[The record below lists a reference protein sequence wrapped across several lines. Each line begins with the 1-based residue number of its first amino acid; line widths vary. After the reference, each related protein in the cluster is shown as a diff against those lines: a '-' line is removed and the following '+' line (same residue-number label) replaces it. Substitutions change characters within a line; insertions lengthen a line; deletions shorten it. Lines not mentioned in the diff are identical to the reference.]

1 MKRVYLD
8 HNATTP
14 VHEEARNA
22 MLGLLSEGFGNPSSL
37 HWAGREAAPHLKL
50 ARRQC
55 AGLINASPE
64 EVVFTSGGSEGDNMA
79 IKGVLMKAGKG
90 SHCITSEVE
99 HPAVYSTCKFLEPF
113 GFDVTYVRVDQG
125 GVVDPEEVRR
135 AMRPGTAL
143 VSVMLANNE
152 TGAINPIKEIA
163 SIAREHG
170 ALIHTDAVQGVGKI
184 PMDVKGLGVD
194 MLTASGHKYGAPKGV
209 GFQYVRKGVEIFP
222 LISGG
227 HHEHGL
233 RAGTENV
240 PGIAALG
247 AAGELAMRGM
257 DERAGRIG
265 AMRDR
270 LEAGILVKVPGAR
283 VNGDPARRIYNTI
296 NMSFRGLEGEAL
308 MALLDS
314 EGIAVSTGSACSS
327 GEPSRI
333 LGAMG
338 LDALSSR
345 GALRFS
351 LGYDTSDED
360 IDYVLEVLPRLANRL
375 LEMSPVKD

>member
-1 MKRVYLD
+1 
-8 HNATTP
+8 
-14 VHEEARNA
+14 
-22 MLGLLSEGFGNPSSL
+22 
-37 HWAGREAAPHLKL
+37 
-50 ARRQC
+50 
-55 AGLINASPE
+55 
-64 EVVFTSGGSEGDNMA
+64 
-79 IKGVLMKAGKG
+79 MKAGKG

-113 GFDVTYVRVDQG
+113 GFEMTYLNVDQG

-143 VSVMLANNE
+143 VSLMLANNE
-152 TGAINPIKEIA
+152 TGAINPLKEIA

-170 ALIHTDAVQGVGKI
+170 ALMHTDAVQGVGKI
-184 PMDVKGLGVD
+184 PVDVSDLGVD

-209 GFQYVRKGVEIFP
+209 GFQYVRKGVEIYP

-247 AAGELAMRGM
+247 AASALAMRGM
-257 DERAGRIG
+257 DGRAGRLG
-265 AMRDR
+265 ALRDR
-270 LEAGILVKVPGAR
+270 LEAGILDRVPGAQ

-308 MALLDS
+308 MALLDA

-345 GALRFS
+345 GALRLS
-351 LGYDTSDED
+351 LGYDTSDEE